1 MNPWQIQGLH
11 LSGHSEDSVIFKLSK
26 PPLHPFQLPTQN
38 KVVLPVSM
46 TSVCFTCWSYC
57 RPQSSSTITRNGCG
71 DIPSKVSPASLQWTF
86 SFLFTL
92 CPDRLPKIQDCA
104 MYLIFKVYGD
114 YSDAA
119 IHYAYI
125 KCGLF
130 TGSLSLW
137 QPHRVWE
144 ESSATC
150 RFSCTNICLFL
161 HGEHFLKLFPVFQLL
176 CSALQA
182 SNISNEC
189 CLFPCLVHL
198 RISLGNSSIVPT
210 TCGLPS

>member
-1 MNPWQIQGLH
+1 
-11 LSGHSEDSVIFKLSK
+11 
-26 PPLHPFQLPTQN
+26 
-38 KVVLPVSM
+38 
-46 TSVCFTCWSYC
+46 
-57 RPQSSSTITRNGCG
+57 
-71 DIPSKVSPASLQWTF
+71 
-86 SFLFTL
+86 
-92 CPDRLPKIQDCA
+92 

-198 RISLGNSSIVPT
+198 RISLGQFIYCSNYLWTSLLKSTLREVLAPS
-210 TCGLPS
+210 LPSSLWEIFPYFSLETGAEQGKPVQEAGR